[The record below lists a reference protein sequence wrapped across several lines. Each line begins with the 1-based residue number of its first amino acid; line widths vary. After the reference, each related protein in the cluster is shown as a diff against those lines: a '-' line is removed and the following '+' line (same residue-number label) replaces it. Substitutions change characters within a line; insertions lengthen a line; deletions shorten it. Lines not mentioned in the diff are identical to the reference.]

1 MEEVL
6 KELFERAGNEE
17 ITPGRCQISDLQEAI
32 SKEQY
37 LQSGGFLTDLVS
49 ILLNNNDRS

>member
-6 KELFERAGNEE
+6 KELFERAGNDE
-17 ITPGRCQISDLQEAI
+17 ITPGGCRVNELEETV

-37 LQSGGFLTDLVS
+37 LQSGGFLSDLVS
-49 ILLNNNDRS
+49 IFLNDYYRS